1 MDAVVKKELTVNQV
15 IDMIANVGYSIIKHG
30 GEIHRAEDTATRIG
44 LAYGMDQVHVFAI
57 SSTIIVTVEK
67 DGVTKTQNRRVTA
80 TATNLDRIEQLNSL
94 SRKICDEKP
103 SYQEV
108 MQELNRIE
116 NRHCYSQGMVIF
128 FYALIGGSF
137 AVFFGGGVAEFI
149 AGFIV
154 GALLRLVTLLLEY
167 LKSASFLTNTVGAAL
182 IVSAAKVA
190 TLVYPALNADAT
202 ITGVLMN
209 LVPGI
214 LLTNCIRDIISTDY
228 VAGTAKMIETLIVAC
243 SIALGVAVSVLWR

>member
-57 SSTIIVTVEK
+57 SSTILVTVEK
-67 DGVTKTQNRRVTA
+67 DGVTKTQNRRVTGNS
-80 TATNLDRIEQLNSL
+80 TNLDRIEQLNSL
-94 SRKICDEKP
+94 SRKICTELP

-108 MQELNRIE
+108 MAELRRIE
-116 NRHCYSQGMVIF
+116 GRHCYSQGMNVL

-137 AVFFGGGVAEFI
+137 AVFFGGGVAEMI
-149 AGFIV
+149 VGFSV
-154 GALLRLVTLLLEY
+154 GALMRLVIWLLEY
-167 LKSASFLTNTVGAAL
+167 LKSASFLVNTVGAAI
-182 IVSAAKVA
+182 IVTTVKLAS
-190 TLVYPALNADAT
+190 LVYPALNVDAS
-202 ITGVLMN
+202 ISGPLMN

-214 LLTNCIRDIISTDY
+214 LLTNCIRDIVSADY